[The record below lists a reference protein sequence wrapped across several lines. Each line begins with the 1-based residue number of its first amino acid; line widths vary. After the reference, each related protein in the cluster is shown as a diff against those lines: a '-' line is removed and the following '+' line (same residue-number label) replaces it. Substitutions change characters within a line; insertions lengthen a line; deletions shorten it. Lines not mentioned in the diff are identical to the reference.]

1 MNIVNFDWSSG
12 ELMEPSTFMLQKMN
26 KIFKKKMSTTMQ
38 KKNRIENKPALRC
51 HDAITLHTQWMI
63 ECY

>member
-1 MNIVNFDWSSG
+1 
-12 ELMEPSTFMLQKMN
+12 MEPSTFMLQKMN
-26 KIFKKKMSTTMQ
+26 KIFKKKNVNDNA